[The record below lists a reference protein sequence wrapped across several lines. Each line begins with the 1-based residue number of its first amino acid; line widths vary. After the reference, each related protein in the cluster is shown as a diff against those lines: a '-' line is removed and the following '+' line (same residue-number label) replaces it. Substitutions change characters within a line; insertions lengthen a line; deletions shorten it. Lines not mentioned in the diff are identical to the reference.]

1 MKVLVIGSGGR
12 EHALVWKLASSPLVT
27 GLYAL
32 PGNPG
37 MEPLADL
44 VPGRVT
50 DAAAIERFAREQKV
64 GLVVVGPEDPLAEG
78 LVDRLTSAGI
88 KAFGPTRQAAQ
99 IEADKWFAKELM
111 RQQAVPTAEARSF
124 TDADEAIHLIK
135 ANKPDLIF
143 LDIAMPVKNGFELLK
158 ELEGISF
165 EVIFVTAH
173 NQFMV
178 EAFHFSAIDYLLKPV
193 EDNLLMDAVNRAK
206 KRIAEKSGTKN
217 IETFLHNIGQ
227 RQSPQKMRLCIPS
240 LKGFQV
246 IELDDILY
254 AESSGNYTNL
264 YFANNKMVCTSK
276 PMHEYEKLLEDAGFV
291 RIHKSILVNL
301 LHVKEYLRG
310 EGGSVILSNG
320 QEVEVARRKKDL
332 LIAKMKEYYKF

>member
-1 MKVLVIGSGGR
+1 MDNLKTILVDDEPRGISSMQKLLQINCPEINVIGS
-12 EHALVWKLASSPLVT
+12 
-27 GLYAL
+27 Y
-32 PGNPG
+32 
-37 MEPLADL
+37 
-44 VPGRVT
+44 T
-50 DAAAIERFAREQKV
+50 D
-64 GLVVVGPEDPLAEG
+64 P
-78 LVDRLTSAGI
+78 
-88 KAFGPTRQAAQ
+88 
-99 IEADKWFAKELM
+99 
-111 RQQAVPTAEARSF
+111 
-124 TDADEAIHLIK
+124 DEAIQLIK
-135 ANKPDLIF
+135 MLQPDLIF

-158 ELEGISF
+158 ELKGSNF

-173 NQFMV
+173 NQFMI

-193 EDNLLMDAVNRAK
+193 EDNLLMDAVNRAT
-206 KRIAEKSGTKN
+206 KRIGEKSGNKN
-217 IETFLHNIGQ
+217 IETFLHNLRQ
-227 RQSPQKMRLCIPS
+227 KQSPQKMRLCIPS

-264 YFANNKMVCTSK
+264 YFLDRPMVCTSK

-320 QEVEVARRKKDL
+320 REVEVARRKKDL

>member
-1 MKVLVIGSGGR
+1 MTVLKIILIDDEPRGISSMQKLLQINCPEVNVIGSC
-12 EHALVWKLASSPLVT
+12 T
-27 GLYAL
+27 
-32 PGNPG
+32 N
-37 MEPLADL
+37 
-44 VPGRVT
+44 
-50 DAAAIERFAREQKV
+50 
-64 GLVVVGPEDPLAEG
+64 
-78 LVDRLTSAGI
+78 
-88 KAFGPTRQAAQ
+88 
-99 IEADKWFAKELM
+99 
-111 RQQAVPTAEARSF
+111 
-124 TDADEAIHLIK
+124 ADEAIEMVK
-135 ANKPDLIF
+135 NSEPDLIF

-158 ELEGISF
+158 ELKGSNF

-173 NQFMV
+173 NQFMI

-193 EDNLLMDAVNRAK
+193 EDNLLIDAVNRAR
-206 KRIAEKSGTKN
+206 KRIEERSGNKN
-217 IETFLHNIGQ
+217 VETFLHNLRQ
-227 RQSPQKMRLCIPS
+227 KQSPQKMRLCIPS

-264 YFANNKMVCTSK
+264 YFLNKPMVCTSK
-276 PMHEYEKLLEDAGFV
+276 PMHEYEALLEDAGFV

-320 QEVEVARRKKDL
+320 QEVEVSRRKKDM

>member
-1 MKVLVIGSGGR
+1 MDLKTIIIDDEPRGISSMQKLLQINCPDVNVIGS
-12 EHALVWKLASSPLVT
+12 
-27 GLYAL
+27 Y
-32 PGNPG
+32 
-37 MEPLADL
+37 
-44 VPGRVT
+44 
-50 DAAAIERFAREQKV
+50 
-64 GLVVVGPEDPLAEG
+64 
-78 LVDRLTSAGI
+78 
-88 KAFGPTRQAAQ
+88 
-99 IEADKWFAKELM
+99 
-111 RQQAVPTAEARSF
+111 
-124 TDADEAIHLIK
+124 TDADKAIEMV
-135 ANKPDLIF
+135 AQMDPDLIF

-158 ELEGISF
+158 EVKESGF

-173 NQFMV
+173 NQFMI

-193 EDNLLMDAVNRAK
+193 EDNLLIDAVNRAK
-206 KRIAEKSGTKN
+206 KRIEEKSGNKN
-217 IETFLHNIGQ
+217 IETFLHNLKQ
-227 RQSPQKMRLCIPS
+227 KQSSQKMRLCIPS

-246 IELDDILY
+246 IELDEILY

-276 PMHEYEKLLEDAGFV
+276 PMHEYETLLEDAGFV